1 MALQPYDFQQWCIDH
16 LKEVDDV
23 LIGDDMGLGKTI
35 EAILLDKERRL
46 AQDRIYPEGNGLNW
60 SRKTLVVTF
69 ATVMGSWQDHFADW
83 QPGLRVYVIDRK
95 NRPAFVRALE
105 EDYDVYIMHWDVIRL
120 MVDDLKKVNWLHIIA
135 DECQRMKN
143 RKAQLTVAMKKIR
156 TRCKT
161 AMSGTWADNAVEDGW
176 SVLNWLYPSVFRS
189 YWAFYNYHV
198 IFKAHNAGPG
208 LCNACLQAGEV
219 KQHRNSFRETLGVH
233 DAEGL
238 HKQMEPFYV
247 RRTKEEVLDQLPEK
261 TYTKIEVDLDPRQ
274 RRVYDEMART
284 MLAWVGEHEDE
295 PMAAPVVIAQLVR
308 LQQFAVAY
316 GQVETYRKRWP
327 KEVIEQWTERYG
339 KKPPDPYDDAKRLR
353 LTDPSSKID
362 AIMDLLEQYPNKQF
376 VVFGQS
382 KQAIN
387 LLGERLHA
395 KGISYGLLT
404 GDTEQARRN
413 TLVSEFQRGLVRVF
427 CGTVQAGG
435 VGITLTAADTVIFL
449 DRAWSP
455 SANRQAEDRLHR
467 IGQKNAVQVIDLVAR
482 DTIDLGRIQRIELK
496 WEWLKELLGDKR
508 GKDKK

>member
-1 MALQPYDFQQWCIDH
+1 MLEPYDFQQWCINR

-46 AQDRIYPEGNGLNW
+46 KYEGEYKSKGQ
-60 SRKTLVVTF
+60 RPKTLVITY
-69 ATVMGSWQDHFADW
+69 TSVMGTWRDHFADW
-83 QPGLRVYVIDRK
+83 QPQLKTYVIDRK
-95 NRPAFVRALE
+95 NRPAFTRALDD
-105 EDYDVYIMHWDVIRL
+105 DYDVYIMHWDVIRL
-120 MVDDLKKVNWLHIIA
+120 MVDDLKKINWLHIIA
-135 DECQRMKN
+135 DECHRMKN
-143 RKAQLTVAMKKIR
+143 RKTQLTVATKKLR

-161 AMSGTWADNAVEDGW
+161 AMSGTWADNNVEDGW
-176 SVLNWLYPSVFRS
+176 SVLNWLYPDTFRS

-208 LCNACLQAGEV
+208 LCNACLQDGTV
-219 KQHRNSFRETLGVH
+219 KEHRNSFRETLGVH

-238 HKQMEPFYV
+238 HKQMESFYV
-247 RRTKEEVLDQLPEK
+247 RRTKEEVLDELPEK
-261 TYTKIEVDLDPRQ
+261 YFTKIEVDLDPKQ

-316 GQVETYRKRWP
+316 GQVETVQK
-327 KEVIEQWTERYG
+327 KDAETGEVRSVR
-339 KKPPDPYDDAKRLR
+339 RLR

-376 VVFGQS
+376 VVFGHS

-395 KGISYGLLT
+395 AGISYGLLT
-404 GDTEQARRN
+404 GDTKQEGRD
-413 TLVSEFQRGLVRVF
+413 TLRAEFQRGHVRVF
-427 CGTVQAGG
+427 CGTIKAGG

-449 DRAWSP
+449 DREWSP

-482 DTIDLGRIQRIELK
+482 DTIDLGRLQRIEMK